1 MTDTILNLNIIDGA
15 SIHAV
20 VALSIA
26 LVIFLL
32 ARRPT
37 RKWVLVA
44 LTGILSGALIALIT
58 VLLTINV
65 WDIFNVGLST
75 TSVLV
80 IVFTFAAI
88 GLALVS
94 VWRARWW
101 RRTIAGIAIVVF
113 AVTGVLGV
121 NASIGLLTTLGAL
134 IDISTAQPLALPAT
148 SPMLPTPTT
157 PAASGPI
164 PVSAP
169 LYETWSPP
177 ADMPAAGSLGS
188 LSIPNANSGFV
199 ARPALAYLPP
209 AALVP
214 NAPRLPV
221 VIQLMGSPGSPD
233 LTATAAILNGMAAK
247 NGGLAPI
254 VINPDQLGDPSKDPL
269 CLDVTSDK
277 AETYIMKDVVPY
289 VRSHFNVLDDPKD
302 WSFVGFSNG
311 GECATYFAAKYPE
324 TFGNVVDISGDQYP
338 AYGDDGAVRK
348 YFGGNKATYESTWP
362 VNIMA
367 KKAYPDTFAVF
378 TAGSDDSEIKTGVQT
393 VFNAAVKASWKSSY
407 TEIPNAGHD
416 GPALQLGLQ
425 TGYGALYPRLGL
437 SPPTG

>member
-15 SIHAV
+15 LIHAV
-20 VALSIA
+20 IVLSVALAIYL
-26 LVIFLL
+26 LV
-32 ARRPT
+32 RRPT
-37 RKWVLVA
+37 RKWVLIA
-44 LTGILSGALIALIT
+44 LTGILSGALIAVFT
-58 VLLTINV
+58 VMLTINV
-65 WDIFNVGLST
+65 WNVFGVGLST

-88 GLALVS
+88 GLAVVS
-94 VWRARWW
+94 MWRARWW
-101 RRTIAGIAIVVF
+101 RRMIAGGAIVVF

-134 IDISTAQPLALPAT
+134 IDISTAQPLALPPAA
-148 SPMLPTPTT
+148 PTPRPTAT
-157 PAASGPI
+157 VG

-169 LYETWSPP
+169 LYTAWSPP
-177 ADMPAAGSLGS
+177 EDMPPLGSLGTID
-188 LSIPNANSGFV
+188 IPNTNSGFA

-214 NAPRLPV
+214 NAPQLPV

-233 LTATAAILNGMAAK
+233 LTATAAILNDLAAK

-254 VINPDQLGDPSKDPL
+254 VINPDQLGDPTKDPL

-289 VRSHFNVLDDPKD
+289 VRSHFNVLSDPKD

-311 GECATYFAAKYPE
+311 GECATYFAAKYPD

-338 AYGDDGAVRK
+338 AYGDNGAVRN
-348 YFGGNKATYESTWP
+348 YFRGNKASYEATWP

-367 KKAYPDTFAVF
+367 KTAYPDTFAVF
-378 TAGSDDSEIKTGVQT
+378 TAGGDDTEIKTGVQT
-393 VFNAAVKASWKSSY
+393 VYNAAIKAGWKSSF

-416 GPALQLGLQ
+416 GPALQTGLK
-425 TGYGALYPRLGL
+425 TGYDALYPRLNL
-437 SPPTG
+437 SPPPG